1 MSSLVIKAIKTL
13 PKITIK
19 KPQITIKDLVTT
31 KPPSQVSGTEIL
43 ASNNRAML
51 GRNVQ
56 TSPSFNIKRGYSNP
70 YCEKYF
76 DLCNSSNFTIE
87 EAKLLTKTFH
97 YDTGL
102 ILHCPGND
110 VRDFHKALSSISDAV
125 KSQTFPKEIKHVM
138 IGHGSGRA
146 ETEWIT
152 AGRGKPINILEYI
165 NSNKDIKAGDM
176 VLVTCCETGGILN
189 PLRPGKG
196 LPVDLSLTTLIPDS
210 IGGPAKIVIAG
221 QNKVGGHF
229 TIPVSGN
236 PATGLKLY

>member
-1 MSSLVIKAIKTL
+1 M
-13 PKITIK
+13 
-19 KPQITIKDLVTT
+19 VTT

-56 TSPSFNIKRGYSNP
+56 TTNIRGVSSTNPYSRECSRLCNNGNFNI
-70 YCEKYF
+70 
-76 DLCNSSNFTIE
+76 
-87 EAKLLTKTFH
+87 
-97 YDTGL
+97 
-102 ILHCPGND
+102 
-110 VRDFHKALSSISDAV
+110 ALSSIADAV

-165 NSNKDIKAGDM
+165 NSNKDIKAVDM
-176 VLVTCCETGGILN
+176 VLVTCCVTGGILN

-196 LPVDLSLTTLIPDS
+196 LPVDLSRFEVILI
-210 IGGPAKIVIAG
+210 
-221 QNKVGGHF
+221 
-229 TIPVSGN
+229 
-236 PATGLKLY
+236 LKLNVKIQCTFRMQQKRPFRVLVGWGGRIRTSGMAGPKPAALPLGDAPLHLYYI

>member
-56 TSPSFNIKRGYSNP
+56 TTTIRGVSSTNP
-70 YCEKYF
+70 YFREYSR
-76 DLCNSSNFTIE
+76 LCNSGNFTIE
-87 EAKLLTKTFH
+87 EAKLLAKTFH
-97 YDTGL
+97 DDTGL

-110 VRDFHKALSSISDAV
+110 VRNFNIALSSISDAV

-229 TIPVSGN
+229 TLPVSGN

>member
-1 MSSLVIKAIKTL
+1 M
-13 PKITIK
+13 
-19 KPQITIKDLVTT
+19 VTT

-56 TSPSFNIKRGYSNP
+56 TTTIRGFRSTNPYSRECSRLCNNGNFNI
-70 YCEKYF
+70 
-76 DLCNSSNFTIE
+76 
-87 EAKLLTKTFH
+87 
-97 YDTGL
+97 
-102 ILHCPGND
+102 
-110 VRDFHKALSSISDAV
+110 ALSAISDAA

-229 TIPVSGN
+229 TLPVSGN